1 MNEIKV
7 FNEQTVL
14 GKEFKVY
21 GSVEQPLFLANDVS
35 IWIEHSKTSM
45 MLQSIDEDEKLKET
59 LFTSGQNREMW
70 FLTEDGLYEVL
81 MQSRKPIAKEFK
93 KEVKKILKQMRLTG
107 GAVVEDREEEFI
119 QNYFPS
125 FSNEVKTAMVLDLR
139 KQNQEM
145 KLKLEEAKPMIAFA
159 ETVAAS
165 SDTID
170 MSEMAKLICKEG
182 VKIGRNRLFDFLR
195 DNSILRQNNEPYQK
209 YIDNGWFEVEE
220 ITKKTPYGDKLFV
233 KTMVTGKGQIKIVE
247 LVRGK
252 YMKQSA

>member
-7 FNEQTVL
+7 FNEQVVL
-14 GKEFKVY
+14 WKEFKVY
-21 GSVEQPLFLANDVS
+21 GSIEQPLFKADEVS
-35 IWIEHSKTSM
+35 KWIEHSATHM
-45 MLQSIDEDEKLKET
+45 MIKSVDDEEKSLET
-59 LFTSGQNREMW
+59 IFREDGSTNKQW
-70 FLTEDGLYEVL
+70 FLTEDGLHEVL

-107 GAVVEDREEEFI
+107 GVVVEDREEEFI
-119 QNYFPS
+119 QNYSPS

-182 VKIGRNRLFDFLR
+182 IKIGRNRLFDFLR
-195 DNSILRQNNEPYQK
+195 DNNILRHNNEPYQK
-209 YIDNGWFEVEE
+209 YVDNGWFNVEE

-233 KTMVTGKGQIKIVE
+233 KNYGDWQ
-247 LVRGK
+247 R
-252 YMKQSA
+252 AN